1 MQPLKS
7 PKLVRIAD
15 SYLKRTAGAA
25 AETATSTT
33 RPTTTTT
40 TTTRTGLTF
49 HYQICHNLI

>member
-40 TTTRTGLTF
+40 RTGLTF